1 MTEIERLLRKVMRKI
16 MAEPKMMK
24 GYDISDAELLYVIE
38 TKKLPLDVFLHV
50 TGDYAFFFAE
60 ARRLGITEKEARQL
74 KGYFESINPEEEI
87 KYLKKLFPF
96 IDLKME

>member
-1 MTEIERLLRKVMRKI
+1 MTEIERLLKKVMRKI
-16 MAEPKMMK
+16 MAEPKIMK
-24 GYDISDAELLYVIE
+24 GYDISDTELLYVIE

-60 ARRLGITEKEARQL
+60 AKRLGITEKEARQL

-87 KYLKKLFPF
+87 KYLKLFPF